1 LFSNDKEVIDTV
13 LGIMWLIALMQ
24 ISDSMNATS
33 AGTLRGQGAT
43 HIGGIVNMVSYYL
56 VGIPLSVYLSF
67 YSPWKGSLD
76 GLWIGSTV
84 ALTIIGCVQSYFALF
99 ADFDK
104 LCDDARKRTSGSSHV

>member
-1 LFSNDKEVIDTV
+1 
-13 LGIMWLIALMQ
+13 MWLIALMQ

-43 HIGGIVNMVSYYL
+43 RIGGIVNIVSYYL
-56 VGIPLSVYLSF
+56 VGIPLSIYLSF

-84 ALTIIGCVQSYFALF
+84 ALTIIGCVQSYFALLLILINF
-99 ADFDK
+99 VTMQEK
-104 LCDDARKRTSGSSHV
+104 ELLLQVMYR